1 MSSEWSCRKETEKE
15 RSFFLRNTCNG
26 QLIYSCPLSGPGG
39 DVHTCHN
46 MCDMNSWVS
55 CFHTSE
61 QFYLHSALQSQDSL
75 LMTWHFHS
83 YYSNIVSNLYFE
95 SYLLVF
101 AYYSHHSPPHPTRIQ
116 SFFEILQ
123 FQLSEPSR
131 LEWKHVFSNTDRS
144 LNNNINDAKVTL
156 LDSWQRALRHHLDN
170 PRRCSRSLKSKRRE
184 NRWWCNKKSHMNKKM
199 NNRIE
204 KRVETEKQ
212 RSVQTCS
219 SYSLLFFRSC
229 NTIGVV

>member
-1 MSSEWSCRKETEKE
+1 MDNLFILVLYPVPVGMSILVIICVIWTVG
-15 RSFFLRNTCNG
+15 FLASTPVSNFICTA
-26 QLIYSCPLSGPGG
+26 LSKVKIVYS
-39 DVHTCHN
+39 
-46 MCDMNSWVS
+46 
-55 CFHTSE
+55 
-61 QFYLHSALQSQDSL
+61 
-75 LMTWHFHS
+75 WHFHS

-95 SYLLVF
+95 SYPLVF